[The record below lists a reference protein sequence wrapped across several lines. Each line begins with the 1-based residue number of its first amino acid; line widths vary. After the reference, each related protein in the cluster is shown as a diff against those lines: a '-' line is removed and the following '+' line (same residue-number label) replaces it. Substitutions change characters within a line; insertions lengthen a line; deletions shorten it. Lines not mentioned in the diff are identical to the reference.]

1 MHDPNPENVVKP
13 EANCGSAS
21 IDQCNDSKCIGYKI
35 MHQFCLLFIFS
46 LQTEENH
53 RASGELELCN
63 LCTWAVMSSG
73 IESTP
78 LPPHLALPGGEES
91 SGPFLRGAVGGRD
104 EAEPGVLGQPVRS
117 Q

>member
-1 MHDPNPENVVKP
+1 
-13 EANCGSAS
+13 
-21 IDQCNDSKCIGYKI
+21 

-117 Q
+117 QWQQSCGHWFILQIYYFNPLICCYRQQF

>member
-1 MHDPNPENVVKP
+1 
-13 EANCGSAS
+13 
-21 IDQCNDSKCIGYKI
+21 

-73 IESTP
+73 IESTS
-78 LPPHLALPGGEES
+78 PPTSPCLVGRKAQVLS
-91 SGPFLRGAVGGRD
+91 SEVRWGAGMRQSQGSWVSQS
-104 EAEPGVLGQPVRS
+104 EASDNKAVVIGLFSKYIILTP
-117 Q
+117 